1 MQHASSQKGKENQL
15 KGKHSSSCFAIFSPR
30 SNITP
35 WPIRVSV
42 RSLDQAS
49 SLPAR
54 FFPPKPSLIDGKFFT
69 NTHDECRWQQ
79 RQQKN
84 GDFMGFCLK
93 VAGVNLK

>member
-1 MQHASSQKGKENQL
+1 
-15 KGKHSSSCFAIFSPR
+15 
-30 SNITP
+30 
-35 WPIRVSV
+35 V
-42 RSLDQAS
+42 RSSDQPS

-54 FFPPKPSLIDGKFFT
+54 FFSTEPRLIDGKFFT
-69 NTHDECRWQQ
+69 NTHDEIRCQQ